1 MDFIERVVQASHGH
15 IAYADF
21 FNNAALQDH
30 DATLSPSAAL
40 RTAESSP
47 AIPPPDMSAHR
58 RCPDSVKA
66 GAGG

>member
-21 FNNAALQDH
+21 FNAALQDH
-30 DATLSPSAAL
+30 DATLSPADAL

-47 AIPPPDMSAHR
+47 AIPPPDMSAPR
-58 RCPDSVKA
+58 RCPDPAKA
-66 GAGG
+66 GAAS